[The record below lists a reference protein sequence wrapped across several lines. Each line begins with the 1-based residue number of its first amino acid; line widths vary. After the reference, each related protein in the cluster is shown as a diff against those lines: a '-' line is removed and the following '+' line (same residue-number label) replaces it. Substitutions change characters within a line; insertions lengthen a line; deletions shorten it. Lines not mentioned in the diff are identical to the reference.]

1 MMMVIK
7 CLILITMKQE
17 WTQTCHLYLF
27 VLLLCIVSLSLY
39 YTLDAPAGMEG
50 VLISTLSID
59 VTRYTLLYSLS
70 SIPTVFIA
78 FFGGKFADSFGVT
91 ICIIFFVVMSAVGQ
105 LIVACGSLFAMY
117 WIIVLGYVV
126 IGVGSEMALITIDAY
141 FALKFKEREVVWV
154 FSILEAV
161 GLFGSAMGIY
171 FNYFIYEWLSFITNL
186 NERLFYTMLA
196 PLLLQI
202 LACVVAIV
210 FSLLVRFF
218 DGKSSDS
225 ISDDDDDCD
234 DTPSCYSLLDAFKF
248 ELDFWLL
255 FAITVIYYSV
265 LYAFQGIAQFYFV
278 SKFGLYE
285 SQANLANALSILI
298 PIASPCFGIIIHL
311 VGFDMYWGLSGLALL
326 LGSHVMLA
334 VCNGNVAYPYIASS
348 MIGLAHCMFDAIMW
362 SAPSKMLPEDKFTTA
377 YGILTSG
384 CALGESVV
392 YFSQGL
398 LNDFFGFFIMEI
410 FFLLMTV
417 LAVGLAILF
426 MLYAYLTRTDSFLIT
441 MGCAL
446 KMAKIRYVKFIKH

>member
-1 MMMVIK
+1 
-7 CLILITMKQE
+7 MKQE

-210 FSLLVRFF
+210 FS
-218 DGKSSDS
+218 
-225 ISDDDDDCD
+225 
-234 DTPSCYSLLDAFKF
+234 P
-248 ELDFWLL
+248 
-255 FAITVIYYSV
+255 
-265 LYAFQGIAQFYFV
+265 
-278 SKFGLYE
+278 FG
-285 SQANLANALSILI
+285 Q
-298 PIASPCFGIIIHL
+298 
-311 VGFDMYWGLSGLALL
+311 
-326 LGSHVMLA
+326 
-334 VCNGNVAYPYIASS
+334 
-348 MIGLAHCMFDAIMW
+348 
-362 SAPSKMLPEDKFTTA
+362 
-377 YGILTSG
+377 
-384 CALGESVV
+384 
-392 YFSQGL
+392 
-398 LNDFFGFFIMEI
+398 I
-410 FFLLMTV
+410 F
-417 LAVGLAILF
+417 
-426 MLYAYLTRTDSFLIT
+426 
-441 MGCAL
+441 
-446 KMAKIRYVKFIKH
+446 